1 MTQRIHRLSAVKIA
15 NIKQRGMYADGAG
28 LYLQVSGNG
37 SRSWIFRFKQNGCA
51 RDMGLGSLTTVSLA
65 TAREMAAECRRK
77 RLAGIDPIEDRQTD
91 RREAQ
96 LAAARSMTFDQ
107 CRDAFIEAH
116 RAGWRNAK
124 HRGQW
129 TASLATYVTPVLGSL
144 PIQSVDVGLVMKAL
158 EPIWSTKPET
168 AARVRGRIERILDWS
183 KVRGFR
189 QGENPARWRGH
200 LDVLLPA
207 RSKVRQV
214 EHHAALPYS
223 EIGTF
228 MAALKT
234 REAVAARALEFT
246 ISTAGR
252 TGEVLGARWEEIDFQ
267 AKVWTVPASR
277 MKGGREHRVPL
288 SRAAVAL
295 LKNMQTVHP
304 NDLVF
309 PGDRR
314 GKPLSNM
321 SMLMT
326 LRRMGRNDL
335 TAHGFRSTFRD
346 WAAECT
352 NFPRE
357 VAEAALAHVVGDK
370 VEAAYRRGD
379 LFEKRRRL
387 MEAWA
392 RHCVSDA
399 RVDCTVTALKGK
411 KAVRA

>member
-1 MTQRIHRLSAVKIA
+1 MTQAIYRLSAVKVA
-15 NIKQRGMYADGAG
+15 NLKQRGMYADGGG
-28 LYLQVSGNG
+28 LYLQVSENG
-37 SRSWIFRFKQNGCA
+37 SRSWIFRFKQNGRS
-51 RDMGLGSLTTVSLA
+51 RDMGLGSLTAVSLA
-65 TAREMAAECRRK
+65 TAREIAADCRRK
-77 RLAGIDPIEDRQTD
+77 RSAGLDPIENRKAERLQ
-91 RREAQ
+91 AQ
-96 LAAARSMTFDQ
+96 LSAARSMTFDQ
-107 CRDAFIEAH
+107 CRDAFIESH

-129 TASLATYVTPVLGSL
+129 TASLATYVTPVLGPL

-158 EPIWSTKPET
+158 EPIWTTKPET

-200 LDVLLPA
+200 LDVLLPP

-223 EIGTF
+223 EIGAF
-228 MAALKT
+228 MEAL
-234 REAVAARALEFT
+234 RSRQAVAARALEFT
-246 ISTAGR
+246 ILTAAR
-252 TGEVLGARWEEIDFQ
+252 TAEVLGARWEEIDFQ
-267 AKVWTVPASR
+267 AKVWIVPPNR
-277 MKGGREHRVPL
+277 MKGRREHRVPL
-288 SRAAVAL
+288 SPPAISVLTELQAR
-295 LKNMQTVHP
+295 HH
-304 NDLVF
+304 DHLVF

-321 SMLMT
+321 AMLMM
-326 LRRMGRNDL
+326 LRRMDQADL
-335 TAHGFRSTFRD
+335 TTHGFRSTFRD

-357 VAEAALAHVVGDK
+357 VAEAALAHVVDDK

-387 MEAWA
+387 MDAWA
-392 RHCVSDA
+392 AQCGTGSS
-399 RVDCTVTALKGK
+399 TAGVVVRLKSAK
-411 KAVRA
+411 V

>member
-15 NIKQRGMYADGAG
+15 NVKQRGLYADGGG
-28 LYLQVSGNG
+28 LYLQVSRNG
-37 SRSWIFRFKQNGCA
+37 SRSWIYRFKQNSRA

-77 RLAGIDPIEDRQTD
+77 RLAGIDPIEHRQTD

-116 RAGWRNAK
+116 RAAWRNAK

-129 TASLATYVTPVLGSL
+129 TASLATYVTPVLGPL
-144 PIQSVDVGLVMKAL
+144 LIQSVDVGLVMKAL

-168 AARVRGRIERILDWS
+168 AARVRGRIERVLDWA

-200 LDVLLPA
+200 LDALLPA
-207 RSKVRQV
+207 HRSVRKVK
-214 EHHAALPYS
+214 HHAALPYS

-234 REAVAARALEFT
+234 RAAVAARALEFT
-246 ISTAGR
+246 ILTAAR

-267 AKVWTVPASR
+267 GKMWVVPPSR
-277 MKGGREHRVPL
+277 MKSGREHRVPL
-288 SRAAVAL
+288 SRAAVSV
-295 LKNMQTVHP
+295 LKEMQARHQ
-304 NDLVF
+304 DALVF
-309 PGDRR
+309 PGDRH

-321 SMLMT
+321 AMLMI
-326 LRRMGRNDL
+326 LRRMDRADL

-357 VAEAALAHVVGDK
+357 VAEAALAHLVGDK

-387 MEAWA
+387 MDAWA
-392 RHCVSDA
+392 AYCQATCNNDG
-399 RVDCTVTALKGK
+399 RVVPLKRSALT
-411 KAVRA
+411 